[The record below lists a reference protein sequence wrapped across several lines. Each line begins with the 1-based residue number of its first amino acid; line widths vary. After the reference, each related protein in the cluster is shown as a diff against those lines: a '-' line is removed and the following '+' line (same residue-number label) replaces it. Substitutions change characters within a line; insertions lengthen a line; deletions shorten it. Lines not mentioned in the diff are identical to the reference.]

1 MADDKKNISDARKVD
16 EPPEPGKVESAKAAP
31 PVQDQPASVGKEA
44 SKDKDAPAPSKEGSQ
59 PGKDEKQTTI
69 PGMGD
74 PAPTGKVVDFYR
86 CPGRSD
92 ERQSPGKGYG
102 PGQGQAGG

>member
-44 SKDKDAPAPSKEGSQ
+44 SKDKDAPAPSKN
-59 PGKDEKQTTI
+59 T
-69 PGMGD
+69 
-74 PAPTGKVVDFYR
+74 
-86 CPGRSD
+86 
-92 ERQSPGKGYG
+92 
-102 PGQGQAGG
+102 